1 MTLEL
6 LYLPGCP
13 NRGIAASLVR
23 SVLKTEGLSAEL
35 NEIPVIDFAQAQAVG
50 FPGSPTLLVNGRD
63 VETGCGLQ
71 AGFACRTYVV
81 DGKLLGVPSRSW
93 IEHAIR
99 DARKQEAGQL

>member
-35 NEIPVIDFAQAQAVG
+35 NEIPVIIASCPSGAQWEGSLPRPELLNGTVVRAV
-50 FPGSPTLLVNGRD
+50 PEL
-63 VETGCGLQ
+63 E
-71 AGFACRTYVV
+71 A
-81 DGKLLGVPSRSW
+81 KLS
-93 IEHAIR
+93 
-99 DARKQEAGQL
+99 QQ

>member
-13 NRGIAASLVR
+13 HHGIAASLIR
-23 SVLKTEGLSAEL
+23 SVLQAEGLTAEL
-35 NEIPVIDFAQAQAVG
+35 NEIPVLDYQQAQAVG

-63 VETGCGLQ
+63 VETGFPSQ
-71 AGFACRTYVV
+71 VGFACRTYMVE
-81 DGKLLGVPSRSW
+81 GKPLGVPPRSW

-99 DARKQEAGQL
+99 DAKKQQVNQP